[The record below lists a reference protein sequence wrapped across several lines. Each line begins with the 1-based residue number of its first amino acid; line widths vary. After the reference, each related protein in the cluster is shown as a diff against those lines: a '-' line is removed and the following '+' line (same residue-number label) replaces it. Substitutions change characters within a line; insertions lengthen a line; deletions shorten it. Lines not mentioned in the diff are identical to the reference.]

1 VLFQDDLRV
10 IVGTKSIDPY
20 FYYVTFVCFGIFL
33 IEIGISSYA
42 KPDYLNSFFFYL
54 DLVSTVTLLLDIGW
68 ISDQIFGQSST
79 SAKAAKLGTK
89 ATRLIRIIRLIR
101 LIRIVK
107 LYKAAQMHREKKH
120 QEQLK
125 EKLRIRKMAEQIRA
139 ERTIA
144 RNRRLG
150 SADSGGGG
158 DGLKNKSGELSIPDA
173 YREGKQSFGPALSNP
188 KSSPSPNSRATF
200 KISDKFNASSD
211 LNSADDGPDLA
222 EAEDYLKESNVNK
235 TLTGNIN
242 KIVIVIILLIMLSV
256 PLFSPETY
264 LTENYDAPSAAF
276 FQLER

>member
-20 FYYVTFVCFGIFL
+20 FYYITFVCFGIFL

-42 KPDYLNSFFFYL
+42 KQDYLNSFFFYL
-54 DLVSTVTLLLDIGW
+54 DLISTITLLLDIGW

-107 LYKAAQMHREKKH
+107 LYKAAQMHREKRH
-120 QEQLK
+120 QEQVK
-125 EKLRIRKMAEQIRA
+125 EKQRIRKMAEQIRA

-158 DGLKNKSGELSIPDA
+158 DGLKNKSGELSNPDA
-173 YREGKQSFGPALSNP
+173 YRDRKQMFGSTPSNS
-188 KSSPSPNSRATF
+188 KSSPSPNHQSTF
-200 KISDKFNASSD
+200 KMSDKININSD
-211 LNSADDGPDLA
+211 LNSADDGQDQSEIEDL
-222 EAEDYLKESNVNK
+222 LKESNVNK

-242 KIVIVIILLIMLSV
+242 KIVIMIILLIMLSV